1 MHMTSGYLN
10 SQLGAAAGVATQV
23 KVGAGKLISVTVIV
37 PGAVGAIYD
46 SASVG
51 GVGAA
56 NQIAVLPA
64 AIGVYT
70 FWFPFFNGLVIAP
83 GVAQTWAV
91 SFE

>member
-23 KVGAGKLISVTVIV
+23 KVGPGKLITIAVIV
-37 PGAVGAIYD
+37 PGAVGAVYD
-46 SASVG
+46 SATVG
-51 GVGAA
+51 GVAA
-56 NQIAVLPA
+56 GNQIAVLPA
-64 AIGVYT
+64 AVGVYT

-83 GVAQTWAV
+83 GAAQTWAV